1 MFGDCADDAGV
12 LAAARQKRVEH
23 LRTLLATWFERRI
36 RSHSL
41 FVALF
46 RRGDSAPLRHRASR
60 GWPRRKSGVP
70 PS

>member
-46 RRGDSAPLRHRASR
+46 RRGDSAPLRH
-60 GWPRRKSGVP
+60 
-70 PS
+70 